1 LKANSSLSVVATKI
15 ALGGFPKFITAV
27 QSQESPIEFVETH
40 AVSKL
45 YSMTK
50 HDLGKALEEFS
61 EFDHVV
67 LRLSGENPMEFIAL
81 LRIYGLLDVFMRRT
95 YSASFWSMDSHHLGK
110 HEAKAARFFDHT
122 FIAHSEYL
130 HLFDEKT
137 ATHLPCAFSLASN
150 FRVSQT
156 LAAFLR
162 SKKGQTKKG
171 SICAPF
177 SAYPWQSR
185 NLGYLKGMWAAQDL
199 GVENF
204 FGSVRRGHQP
214 NEGLIQSILSS
225 SVVLNLSLSNDL
237 NMRNFEAL
245 ALNKVLLTN
254 HVSDHE
260 ILDAFRQNIVF
271 LKPDLSDLKER
282 MIEALA
288 IQPRDI
294 SAEFLES
301 HSLWPRIE
309 EILKVIIA
317 RPSDSSPPTIPRLT
331 LFDKAEQF
339 SEPAEVVFTSY
350 GPNYLLARSRWISAG
365 DFRKVFEKSG
375 TRLGTIVSVF
385 SVWSLCLAAHVL
397 ARTIRRLPLIRAS
410 LRASRARFLL

>member
-1 LKANSSLSVVATKI
+1 MKANSSLSVVATKI
-15 ALGGFPKFITAV
+15 GLGGFPRFITAV

-156 LAAFLR
+156 LAAFCQVKMGKQKR
-162 SKKGQTKKG
+162 GV
-171 SICAPF
+171 
-177 SAYPWQSR
+177 SAHHLPHI
-185 NLGYLKGMWAAQDL
+185 LGRA
-199 GVENF
+199 V
-204 FGSVRRGHQP
+204 
-214 NEGLIQSILSS
+214 IL
-225 SVVLNLSLSNDL
+225 
-237 NMRNFEAL
+237 A
-245 ALNKVLLTN
+245 T
-254 HVSDHE
+254 
-260 ILDAFRQNIVF
+260 
-271 LKPDLSDLKER
+271 
-282 MIEALA
+282 
-288 IQPRDI
+288 
-294 SAEFLES
+294 
-301 HSLWPRIE
+301 
-309 EILKVIIA
+309 
-317 RPSDSSPPTIPRLT
+317 
-331 LFDKAEQF
+331 
-339 SEPAEVVFTSY
+339 
-350 GPNYLLARSRWISAG
+350 
-365 DFRKVFEKSG
+365 
-375 TRLGTIVSVF
+375 
-385 SVWSLCLAAHVL
+385 
-397 ARTIRRLPLIRAS
+397 
-410 LRASRARFLL
+410 